1 VQAAKSLL
9 QTAGV
14 LVALWLA
21 LLGVGVSLGAL
32 PPEGGW
38 LPARTPRSTPDAA
51 PTAAPDAD
59 AGAALD
65 AGSEPDAA
73 LGRLDAPP
81 PDASPPPPSAH
92 AIPTHAVCPE
102 PAVSPSLA
110 VLQLGGDARP
120 EIVVGCGAAWHVL
133 AGSPLTRVA
142 RLLAPP
148 GDDAGLSAQAGTPAA
163 LDFDGDGAA
172 DLALPFVRYGAGGA
186 TSGGGL
192 YVLRASG
199 WNVFGEVRAIA
210 PIAASAVAVGPIDAA
225 AGDDL
230 VGVNQ
235 QNPFA
240 RLPSEGW
247 VFSGGAA
254 PRRSAVLRAATGA
267 SAAALVDLDL
277 DGLTDVALASTD
289 DGRLDVFFGDG
300 AGRFPRQRT
309 FDVPSASGLVT
320 LDVDGD
326 AHLDLVVEGA
336 QPALLVAGPDTG
348 LGLAPI
354 DGTLRGMAAFDLAG
368 DGRAELVGFEPPAL
382 VALRRGAEGRWERT
396 LVLELADPSFGV
408 RRQAFA
414 DLDGDGAAEVV
425 LLGTRTEA
433 GARMLELMIVP
444 ATERGVLAPSG
455 GPAVLDAPWVIEV
468 PLPEAQPF

>member
-14 LVALWLA
+14 LIALWLA
-21 LLGVGVSLGAL
+21 LLGVGVSFGAL

-38 LPARTPRSTPDAA
+38 LPGRVTRTTLAPDAA
-51 PTAAPDAD
+51 PEAGEDAGAAPDA
-59 AGAALD
+59 G
-65 AGSEPDAA
+65 GERDAA
-73 LGRLDAPP
+73 LADLDAPP
-81 PDASPPPPSAH
+81 PDAGPPPPSAR
-92 AIPTHAVCPE
+92 AVPTHAVCAE
-102 PAVSPSLA
+102 PAVAPSLA
-110 VLQLGGDARP
+110 VLHLGGDPRP
-120 EIVVGCGAAWHVL
+120 EIVVGCGATWHVL

-142 RLLAPP
+142 QLVAPP
-148 GDDAGLSAQAGTPAA
+148 GDDPALSAQAGTPAA

-172 DLALPFVRYGAGGA
+172 DLALPFARYGAGGA

-192 YVLRASG
+192 YVVRAIG

-210 PIAASAVAVGPIDAA
+210 PIAASAVAVGAIDAA

-247 VFSGGAA
+247 VFSGGAG

-267 SAAALVDLDL
+267 AAAALLDIDL
-277 DGLTDVALASTD
+277 DGFTDVALASTD

-326 AHLDLVVEGA
+326 GHLDLVAEGA
-336 QPALLVAGPDTG
+336 QPALIVAGPDTG
-348 LGLAPI
+348 LGLTPI
-354 DGTLRGMAAFDLAG
+354 DGALRGMAAFDLDG
-368 DGRAELVGFEPPAL
+368 DGRRELVGFAPPSL
-382 VALRRGAEGRWERT
+382 VALRRSPEGRWERSV
-396 LVLELADPSFGV
+396 VLELSDPSFGV

-444 ATERGVLAPSG
+444 ASERGVLAPEG
-455 GPAVLDAPWVIEV
+455 GPAVPDAPWVIEV
-468 PLPEAQPF
+468 ALPEAQPF